1 MEGHIIVA
9 FMEHYGMV
17 SLDDTPTAIM
27 ETLEKAVN
35 KQAKFQ
41 ELILEVIKSHIQLPI
56 RPTSSK
62 KAAGDDGVLA
72 YAEEVLTMTFLWAEF
87 EDAIKEGDGNR
98 VLRCWKFS
106 F

>member
-17 SLDDTPTAIM
+17 SLDDTPTSIM

-41 ELILEVIKSHIQLPI
+41 EMILEVIKRHMQLPI
-56 RPTSSK
+56 
-62 KAAGDDGVLA
+62 
-72 YAEEVLTMTFLWAEF
+72 
-87 EDAIKEGDGNR
+87 
-98 VLRCWKFS
+98 
-106 F
+106 